1 MHVVVS
7 VSLAELAARLDAIET
22 PQQEGQSP

>member
-22 PQQEGQSP
+22 PERGGQSS